1 MYIDKYIS
9 PLIAN
14 QFPAFYRDQG
24 PNFIAFVK
32 AYYEW
37 AEQSGNFIEQSR
49 SLFDNLDID
58 STSAEFISHFKS
70 QYVSLL
76 PDSILSDKRLLMKH
90 ILDLYRSKGTP
101 RAYNLLFR
109 ILFDED
115 IEFYIPNDYIF
126 KASDNEWFVPRY
138 IEVTGSPY
146 LKNLIGK
153 RISSVGETN
162 SAVVDNFANV
172 VRNGKEINILF
183 LIAINGEF
191 NTGSRITCDDLYI
204 GTSGAFIDNYAY
216 SQLSDA
222 DKASYSLVYTETNGP
237 FITGSLSS
245 VIIEDGGG
253 GFSVGDTLNI
263 KDGSGSEGKLKVL
276 KVGNDRN
283 GKVSFAIIDGG
294 SGYTLNANV
303 VVSGGGGSG
312 ATFKVGGLI
321 DKELIYIN
329 TDLIPTYSSTILESN
344 TAGMTLGI
352 SGNAAAFSATGNLIT
367 SSSNVIVA
375 DVTSTTLNK
384 IANGTYVSNTALGI
398 SLYAYRSEGSL
409 VWFTSTT
416 DSNLNNAN
424 IVAGAVVGNAAQNAF
439 VSLNTV
445 WPKTTVTGNGVI
457 VSSNSTVIRA
467 NTVNGYFI
475 TTGTVRDVFTAGTTN
490 VNASITSVTR
500 NTDWNFANSVSALD
514 NLDSV
519 IGQVLNFQQVEIGTI
534 AFLSE
539 QNPGSNYVESPTVT
553 VTQPEVYAYFIPD
566 GRGGFKGNNATVR
579 AYTSFANGVVI
590 GAEVIS
596 SGYGYIDGE
605 SITAQSDTTNNSISI
620 ITVVDSTGKGMGRW
634 RNSKSFIS
642 DINYLQDSKFYQ
654 QYSYQILAPRM
665 LETYDTFVRDIVHQS
680 GLALYGKYQ
689 LKDFQSSE
697 STFKYAA
704 NTQTFVTDKPVLD
717 LDFNTQTINSLAIF
731 TRSSNGYYLDAN
743 GNMSVAS
750 ANTPRY
756 EYYSNGSFRGL
767 LIESQRTN
775 SIRNNTMVG
784 AVVGANGS
792 PGTLPTEWVTF
803 NNTGI
808 VPRVVATGIEQGINY
823 IDILFS
829 GTPTGTGASYIQ
841 FNPTGISASNAQIWS
856 LSSYSKIVSGDLTN
870 LSFNLAMQETTSGGA
885 YITGGGIA
893 TTPTTANLISYRP
906 VYTRTLSGGATTA
919 LINVFYQVLM
929 TSGLPV
935 NLTVRIGLP
944 QLELGTTASSPILT
958 TNATVTRA
966 GDVLTVNSTSFSSIY
981 NEISRAGA
989 VVIDAVFP
997 PVPSTGSFGVFGL
1010 SNNDSFTNSS
1020 YFSYSAL
1027 NLPNY
1032 FWSIGTA
1039 TIAGNT
1045 TTLQPGRNK
1054 VAAAWTSNTIKT
1066 GLNGAVIGSGTGTIG
1081 SSFNTY
1087 NRMYIGNLWNSTNQF
1102 NGHFRQ
1108 VKFYNKTKS
1117 NTEIIALT
1125 S

>member
-1 MYIDKYIS
+1 MYIDKHIS
-9 PLIAN
+9 PLIAS

-58 STSAEFISHFKS
+58 RTSTEFINHFKS
-70 QYVSLL
+70 QYISLI
-76 PDSILSDKRLLMKH
+76 PDSVQGDKRLLMKH

-101 RAYNLLFR
+101 RAYSLLFR

-126 KASDNEWFVPRY
+126 KASDNEWFVPKY

-153 RISSVGETN
+153 RITSVGKTN
-162 SAVVDNFANV
+162 SAVVDNFATV

-183 LIAINGEF
+183 LIAINGDF
-191 NTGSRITCDDLYI
+191 NSGSRIICDDLYV
-204 GTSGAFIDNYAY
+204 GTAGDFIDNYTY
-216 SQLSDA
+216 LQLSDA

-245 VIIEDGGG
+245 VIIENGGT
-253 GFSVGDTLNI
+253 GFSVGDILSI
-263 KDGSGSEGKLKVL
+263 QDGSGSEGKLKVL
-276 KVGNDRN
+276 RIINDTS

-303 VVSGGGGSG
+303 VVSGGGGAG

-329 TDLIPTYSSTILESN
+329 TDLISTYFNTTLESN
-344 TAGMTLGI
+344 TAGVTLGI
-352 SGNAAAFSATGNLIT
+352 SGNTADFSAAGNSIT
-367 SSSNVIVA
+367 SSANVLVA
-375 DVTSTTLNK
+375 DVTSTTVNK

-398 SLYAYRSEGSL
+398 NLYAYRSEGSL
-409 VWFTSTT
+409 IWFTSTT
-416 DSNLNNAN
+416 DSDLNNAN
-424 IVAGAVVGNAAQNAF
+424 IVSGAIVGNAAQNAF

-445 WPKTTVTGNGVI
+445 WPKTTVTGNAVI
-457 VSSNSTVIRA
+457 VSSNSTALVA
-467 NTVNGYFI
+467 NTVNGYFVP
-475 TTGTVRDVFTAGTTN
+475 TATVRDVFTTGTTN
-490 VNASITSVTR
+490 VNASITTVTR
-500 NTDWNFANSVSALD
+500 NTDWNFANSVVVLD
-514 NLDSV
+514 NLDAI
-519 IGQVLNFQQVEIGTI
+519 IGQVLNFQNIEIGTI
-534 AFLSE
+534 AYLSE
-539 QNPGSNYVESPTVT
+539 QNPGSNYVENPTVT
-553 VTQPEVYAYFIPD
+553 VTQPEVLAYFIPD
-566 GRGGFKGNNATVR
+566 GRGGYKGNNAIIKG
-579 AYTSFANGVVI
+579 YTSFANGVVI

-605 SITAQSDTTNNSISI
+605 SVTAQSDTTNNSISV
-620 ITVVDSTGKGMGRW
+620 ITVVDSTGKGVGRW
-634 RNSKSFIS
+634 KNTKSFIS
-642 DINYLQDSKFYQ
+642 DVNYLQDSKFYQ

-665 LETYDTFVRDIVHQS
+665 LETYESFVRDIVHQS

-689 LKDFQSSE
+689 LKDFKASE
-697 STFKYAA
+697 STFQYAS
-704 NTQTFVTDKPVLD
+704 NTQTFVTDNPVLN
-717 LDFNTQTINSLAIF
+717 LDFTTETINSLAIF

-750 ANTPRY
+750 ANTPRF

-775 SIRNNTMVG
+775 SIRNNSMTGAAVG
-784 AVVGANGS
+784 PSGT
-792 PGTLPTEWVTF
+792 PGTLPTGWISY

-808 VPRVVATGIEQGINY
+808 VPRVVEIGTEQGIDY
-823 IDILFS
+823 IDVSFS
-829 GTPTGTGASYIQ
+829 GIPTGSGASYVQ
-841 FNPTGISASNAQIWS
+841 FNESGTISAANAQTWTVS
-856 LSSYSKIVSGDLTN
+856 TYLKIVSGSLTN
-870 LSFNLAMQETTSGGA
+870 ISPLLLSIQENTSAGA
-885 YITGGGIA
+885 YIIGGGLA

-919 LINVFYQVLM
+919 LLNVFYQVNM
-929 TSGLPV
+929 VAGQPV
-935 NLTVRIGLP
+935 DLTLRIGMP
-944 QLELGTTASSPILT
+944 QMEQGASMSSVIRTTS
-958 TNATVTRA
+958 ATATRTS
-966 GDVLTVNSTSFSSIY
+966 DVLTVNSTSFSSIY
-981 NEISRAGA
+981 NEIARSGA
-989 VVIDAVFP
+989 VYIDAVFP
-997 PVPSTGSFGVFGL
+997 PATATNFGVFSM
-1010 SNNDSFTNSS
+1010 SNNNSFTNSS
-1020 YFSYSAL
+1020 YLNYSNSATT
-1027 NLPNY
+1027 Y
-1032 FWSIGTA
+1032 YWSFGTA
-1039 TIAGNT
+1039 TPAGNT
-1045 TTLQPGRNK
+1045 TTLQPGRNRL
-1054 VAAAWTSNTIKT
+1054 AAAWTSNTIKT
-1066 GLNGAVIGSGTGTIG
+1066 GLNGAIIYNTSSPIGSA
-1081 SSFNTY
+1081 FNTH
-1087 NRMYIGNLWNSTNQF
+1087 NRMYIGALWDGSSQF

>member
-76 PDSILSDKRLLMKH
+76 PDSIMGDKRLLMKH

-126 KASDNEWFVPRY
+126 KASDNAWFVPRY

-153 RISSVGETN
+153 RISAVGETN
-162 SAVVDNFANV
+162 FAVVDNFANV

-183 LIAINGEF
+183 LIDINGEF
-191 NTGSRITCDDLYI
+191 NTGSRIICDDLYV
-204 GTSGAFIDNYAY
+204 GTSGTFIDNYAY
-216 SQLSDA
+216 SQLSA
-222 DKASYSLVYTETNGP
+222 SDKATYSLVYTDTNGP

-245 VIIEDGGG
+245 VIIENGGG

-263 KDGSGSEGKLKVL
+263 KDGSGSEGKLRVL
-276 KVGNDRN
+276 RVGNDRN

-303 VVSGGGGSG
+303 VVTGGGGTG

-329 TDLIPTYSSTILESN
+329 TDLIPTYDSTTLESN

-352 SGNAAAFSATGNLIT
+352 SGNAAAFSATSNLIT
-367 SSSNVIVA
+367 SSSNVIIA
-375 DVTSTTLNK
+375 DATATTLNK

-416 DSNLNNAN
+416 DSDLNNAN

-445 WPKTTVTGNGVI
+445 WPKTTITGNAVI
-457 VSSNSTVIRA
+457 VSSNSTAIIA

-475 TTGTVRDVFTAGTTN
+475 TTGKVRDVFTIGTTN

-519 IGQVLNFQQVEIGTI
+519 IGQVLNYQDVEMGTI

-539 QNPGSNYVESPTVT
+539 QNPGSNYIENPTVT
-553 VTQPEVYAYFIPD
+553 VTQPEVLAYYIPD
-566 GRGGFKGNNATVR
+566 GRGGFKGNNATIKG
-579 AYTSFANGVVI
+579 YTSFANGVVT

-642 DINYLQDSKFYQ
+642 DINYIQDSKFYQ

-697 STFKYAA
+697 STFKYAS
-704 NTQTFVTDKPVLD
+704 NTQTFVTDNPVLN
-717 LDFNTQTINSLAIF
+717 LDFTTQTINSLAIF
-731 TRSSNGYYLDAN
+731 TRTSNGYYLDAN

-750 ANTPRY
+750 ANTPRF

-775 SIRNNTMVG
+775 SIRNNSMTGAAVG
-784 AVVGANGS
+784 APGT
-792 PGTLPTEWVTF
+792 PGTLPTGWTTY

-808 VPRVVATGIEQGINY
+808 VPRVVEIGTEQGIDY
-823 IDILFS
+823 IDVSFS
-829 GTPTGTGASYIQ
+829 GIPTGSGASYVQ
-841 FNPTGISASNAQIWS
+841 FNNVGISAANAQTWS
-856 LSSYSKIVSGDLTN
+856 VSTYLKIVSGSLTN
-870 LSFNLAMQETTSGGA
+870 ISPLLLSIQENTSAGA
-885 YITGGGIA
+885 YIIGDGLA

-919 LINVFYQVLM
+919 LLNVFYQVNM
-929 TSGLPV
+929 VAGQPV
-935 NLTVRIGLP
+935 DLTLRIGMP
-944 QLELGTTASSPILT
+944 QMELGTSMSSVIRTTSATA
-958 TNATVTRA
+958 TRS

-981 NEISRAGA
+981 NEIARSGA

-997 PVPSTGSFGVFGL
+997 PITSTNFGVFGL

-1020 YFSYSAL
+1020 YFSYNTI

-1032 FWSIGTA
+1032 FWSIGVA
-1039 TIAGNT
+1039 AIAGNT

-1054 VAAAWTSNTIKT
+1054 VAAAWTSSTIKT
-1066 GLNGAVIGSGTGTIG
+1066 GLNGVVIGSATGAVG
-1081 SSFNTY
+1081 STFNTH
-1087 NRMYIGNLWNSTNQF
+1087 NRMYIGNLWNSVNQF

-1108 VKFYNKTKS
+1108 VKFYNKTKT
-1117 NTEIIALT
+1117 NAEIIALT

>member
-14 QFPAFYRDQG
+14 QFPAFYKDQG

-76 PDSILSDKRLLMKH
+76 PDSILGDKRLLMKH

-109 ILFDED
+109 ILFNED

-191 NTGSRITCDDLYI
+191 NTGSRIVCDDLYI

-222 DKASYSLVYTETNGP
+222 DKASYSLVYTDTNGP

-245 VIIEDGGG
+245 VIIEDGGT
-253 GFSVGDTLNI
+253 GFSVGDTLSI
-263 KDGSGSEGKLKVL
+263 QDGSGSEGKLKVL
-276 KVGNDRN
+276 RIGNDTS

-303 VVSGGGGSG
+303 VVSGGGGAG

-329 TDLIPTYSSTILESN
+329 TDLIPTYSNTSLESN

-384 IANGTYVSNTALGI
+384 IANGTYVSNTTLGI
-398 SLYAYRSEGSL
+398 NLYAYRSEGSL

-416 DSNLNNAN
+416 DSDLNNAN
-424 IVAGAVVGNAAQNAF
+424 IVAGAIVGNAAQNAF

-445 WPKTTVTGNGVI
+445 WPKTAVTGNAVI
-457 VSSNSTVIRA
+457 VSSNSTAIIA

-475 TTGTVRDVFTAGTTN
+475 TTGTVRDVFTTGTTN

-500 NTDWNFANSVSALD
+500 NTDWTFANSVSALD

-519 IGQVLNFQQVEIGTI
+519 IGQVLNFQEVEIGTI

-539 QNPGSNYVESPTVT
+539 QNPGSNYVENPTVT

-566 GRGGFKGNNATVR
+566 GRGGFKGNNAIVKG
-579 AYTSFANGVVI
+579 YTSFANGVVT

-697 STFKYAA
+697 STFEYAS
-704 NTQTFVTDKPVLD
+704 NTQTFVTDNPVLN
-717 LDFNTQTINSLAIF
+717 LDFTTQTINSLAIF
-731 TRSSNGYYLDAN
+731 TRTSNGYYLDAN

-775 SIRNNTMVG
+775 SIRNNSMTG
-784 AVVGANGS
+784 ANTTTNALPTNWSIFASSGLATRVVGTGVVNG
-792 PGTLPTEWVTF
+792 
-803 NNTGI
+803 I
-808 VPRVVATGIEQGINY
+808 DY
-823 IDILFS
+823 IDLRIVGTSTTTFYVLAFDGSVIATTAAQRWTESFWISLLS
-829 GTPTGTGASYIQ
+829 GSLTNITSCNINIRWSGGTDADGAFTPTSTFTRISHTGLSPTGT
-841 FNPTGISASNAQIWS
+841 TGVYPALYLNF
-856 LSSYSKIVSGDLTN
+856 SSGVYVDLT
-870 LSFNLAMQETTSGGA
+870 L
-885 YITGGGIA
+885 
-893 TTPTTANLISYRP
+893 
-906 VYTRTLSGGATTA
+906 
-919 LINVFYQVLM
+919 
-929 TSGLPV
+929 
-935 NLTVRIGLP
+935 RIGMP
-944 QLELGTTASSPILT
+944 QMELGTSMSSVIRTTTAT
-958 TNATVTRA
+958 ATRA

-989 VVIDAVFP
+989 VYIDAVFP
-997 PVPSTGSFGVFGL
+997 PVTSSNFGVFGI
-1010 SNNDSFTNSS
+1010 SNNNAFANSS
-1020 YFSYSAL
+1020 YFSYSNASTT
-1027 NLPNY
+1027 Y
-1032 FWSIGTA
+1032 FWSIGVATA
-1039 TIAGNT
+1039 AGNT
-1045 TTLQPGRNK
+1045 TTLLPGRNK
-1054 VAAAWTSNTIKT
+1054 IAAAWTSNTIKT
-1066 GLNGAVIGSGTGTIG
+1066 GLNGVIVGDGTGTIG
-1081 SSFNTY
+1081 SRFNTY
-1087 NRMYIGNLWNSTNQF
+1087 NRMYIGALWDGSSQF